1 MSAVHAA
8 RLATDRV
15 PSPEQQRQEMRNAY
29 FSPEN
34 HVTPTIPRI
43 SPTSLQGEYPQ
54 QTADN
59 AVEIIPSSSVVSDSL
74 DSIFTRDEKY
84 VFYLNPAKQRAWSF
98 WVCAH
103 GLVYWRLFTK
113 STTTDSKAMV
123 NEIEEM
129 GRRLGIIQSQR
140 FKKVLLFD
148 NAAPHRKQS
157 YLYHFAMLAAFCAA
171 AACVALAA
179 VNINRFRDITEKA
192 TTCKYQNNAPCY
204 SNHERLIYISTLIG
218 CGGMVVILAL
228 TTFLYGAVGQGQMKK
243 RLAEEYKKEA
253 HQRTYENQAFQY

>member
-1 MSAVHAA
+1 MCA
-8 RLATDRV
+8 RALEANTFLGY
-15 PSPEQQRQEMRNAY
+15 QR
-29 FSPEN
+29 F
-34 HVTPTIPRI
+34 TFIITK
-43 SPTSLQGEYPQ
+43 YP
-54 QTADN
+54 A
-59 AVEIIPSSSVVSDSL
+59 
-74 DSIFTRDEKY
+74 
-84 VFYLNPAKQRAWSF
+84 
-98 WVCAH
+98 
-103 GLVYWRLFTK
+103 LVL
-113 STTTDSKAMV
+113 AMV
-123 NEIEEM
+123 ALWNVTGRGKEMPKSGTEE
-129 GRRLGIIQSQR
+129 GAFYAALVTAGIVLISQILLCGNHHYSY
-140 FKKVLLFD
+140 KK
-148 NAAPHRKQS
+148 ARIMS